1 MDSTTTSLLTE
12 GVKTAFSTGVKAVQT
27 DVTGMVELALP
38 AGLAITGL
46 LLSIRLG
53 FNFFKSLAH

>member
-12 GVKTAFSTGVKAVQT
+12 GVKTAFSSGVKAVQT

-46 LLSIRLG
+46 FMAIRLG
-53 FNFFKSLAH
+53 VGFFKSLSH